1 MRSGRRRF
9 RQLRGGLLVPC
20 AGAKY
25 TAFLLVGLEWTSAGG
40 LGHGLGPDLLFLEG
54 RTEEGSK
61 SRLSSRDGF
70 DDGEGT
76 VILEST

>member
-20 AGAKY
+20 AGARY
-25 TAFLLVGLEWTSAGG
+25 TTFLLVGLEWTSAGG

-54 RTEEGSK
+54 RTEEEVNLVCLVVMALMTGK
-61 SRLSSRDGF
+61 EL
-70 DDGEGT
+70 
-76 VILEST
+76 